1 MKKTII
7 GLILLVLVIAVAC
20 SPPQT
25 TLQATSNGLSQPMEQ
40 ELNDYETLSNDL
52 DNSDLETLE
61 QDLDLS
67 DL

>member
-1 MKKTII
+1 MKKATI
-7 GLILLVLVIAVAC
+7 GLMLLVLVIVVAC
-20 SPPQT
+20 SPTQT
-25 TLQATSNGLSQPMEQ
+25 PPATSNGVTQPIGQ
-40 ELNDYETLSNDL
+40 ELNDYETLGNDL